1 MPVATA
7 IELEN
12 VELFEGTNKKVIVNV
27 TPSDGYNV
35 FDWKSDNEEV
45 ATVADDGTITG
56 KSLEQLI
63 FQFQVKMVVN

>member
-1 MPVATA
+1 MIGKAYINLSQSTAFETLKTIEVQVMPVATA

-35 FDWKSDNEEV
+35 FDWKSNY
-45 ATVADDGTITG
+45 
-56 KSLEQLI
+56 
-63 FQFQVKMVVN
+63 

>member
-1 MPVATA
+1 
-7 IELEN
+7 

-45 ATVADDGTITG
+45 ATVADDGIYQ
-56 KSLEQLI
+56 SLI
-63 FQFQVKMVVN
+63 SYHHIISRFT